1 MISWTSLNFGVKSC
15 RKVGITCRKRV
26 GNVRKSAKAG
36 DKKKASPTVQRRV
49 PGRVPTR
56 SDASQQRAEGLELQ
70 DATFQLPCPT
80 VHCLSRSRRPCNVLL
95 RPALTTFE
103 DLLLQTDIWRDLNVG
118 AHNAKFILVPFHGCR
133 ESTENLTAHFLA
145 PGRKI

>member
-36 DKKKASPTVQRRV
+36 DKKKASPTVLRRV

-56 SDASQQRAEGLELQ
+56 PDASQQRAEGLELQ

-80 VHCLSRSRRPCNVLL
+80 VHCLPRSRRPCNVLL

-103 DLLLQTDIWRDLNVG
+103 DLFNIWRDLNVG
-118 AHNAKFILVPFHGCR
+118 AHDAKVIPVPFRGCR
-133 ESTENLTAHFLA
+133 ESTENLSAHVLA

>member
-1 MISWTSLNFGVKSC
+1 MISWTSLNFGVTSC
-15 RKVGITCRKRV
+15 RKVGITCWKRV
-26 GNVRKSAKAG
+26 GNVQKSAKAG
-36 DKKKASPTVQRRV
+36 VEKKASPTVLRRV

-56 SDASQQRAEGLELQ
+56 PDASQQRAEGLELQ

-80 VHCLSRSRRPCNVLL
+80 VHCLPRSRRPCNVLL
-95 RPALTTFE
+95 RPASTTVE
-103 DLLLQTDIWRDLNVG
+103 DLLLQTNIWRDLNVD
-118 AHNAKFILVPFHGCR
+118 AHDAKFIPVPFRGCR